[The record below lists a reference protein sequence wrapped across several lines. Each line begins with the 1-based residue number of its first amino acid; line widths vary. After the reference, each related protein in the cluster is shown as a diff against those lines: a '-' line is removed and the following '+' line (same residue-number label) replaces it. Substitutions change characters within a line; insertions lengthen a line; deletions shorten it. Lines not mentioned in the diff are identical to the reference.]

1 MVRFRGYIC
10 NLFLLMQSE
19 YVGLFAA
26 QQWNR
31 FLLIVELP
39 FFQDFMSLLSLTICQ
54 VSNLWE
60 SKVNVVLSHFIKN
73 KTRLSEEAMAVLID
87 VDAYAHFVHSCF
99 HLQINQKV

>member
-31 FLLIVELP
+31 FLLIVVT
-39 FFQDFMSLLSLTICQ
+39 FFPRFYVIIILDHLLGFKSLREQGKCGCVT
-54 VSNLWE
+54 
-60 SKVNVVLSHFIKN
+60 
-73 KTRLSEEAMAVLID
+73 
-87 VDAYAHFVHSCF
+87 F
-99 HLQINQKV
+99 H